1 MVSDGPSDLA
11 TVSWVNDMVESRH
24 VADGVVIRPVFDPV
38 ARSFD
43 SITDDEWELAWERP
57 LRATVQALQ
66 QAYRDGCR
74 RIVVVVP
81 VLAMSGG
88 ARYAHVAAPAEA
100 VRVLVK
106 SAARQ
111 WGSEGITVN
120 AVAVGSGT
128 VVDEPLVAGPV
139 SLAPEALGA
148 VDPDSLIRFL
158 CSDAASDVTGQTITV
173 DGGSWM

>member
-1 MVSDGPSDLA
+1 VA
-11 TVSWVNDMVESRH
+11 AVNDMVETRR
-24 VADGVVIRPVFDPV
+24 VADGVVISPVFDRA

-43 SITDDEWELAWERP
+43 AITDAEWELAWERP
-57 LRATVQALQ
+57 LRATIEALQ
-66 QAYRDGCR
+66 QAYHHGVR

-88 ARYAHVAAPAEA
+88 AHYSHVAAPAEA

-111 WGSEGITVN
+111 WGAAGVTVN
-120 AVAVGSGT
+120 AVAVGTGS
-128 VVDEPLVAGPV
+128 VVDEPQAAGPV
-139 SLAPEALGA
+139 ALAPPALGA
-148 VDPDSLIRFL
+148 VDPESLIRFL
-158 CSDAASDVTGQTITV
+158 CSDASSDVTGQTITV

>member
-1 MVSDGPSDLA
+1 
-11 TVSWVNDMVESRH
+11 MVEIRR
-24 VADGVVIRPVFDPV
+24 VGNGIVIRPAFDGV

-43 SITDDEWELAWERP
+43 TITDAEWELAWERP
-57 LRATVQALQ
+57 MRATITALQ
-66 QAYRDGCR
+66 QAYLEGLR

-88 ARYAHVAAPAEA
+88 AHYAHVAAPAEA

-111 WGSEGITVN
+111 WGVDGVTVN
-120 AVAVGSGT
+120 AVAVESAT
-128 VVDEPLVAGPV
+128 VVDEPHAGGLV
-139 SLAPEALGA
+139 SLAPPALGD
-148 VDPDSLIRFL
+148 VDPESLIRFL
-158 CSDAASDVTGQTITV
+158 CSDASSDVTGQTIAV

>member
-1 MVSDGPSDLA
+1 VA
-11 TVSWVNDMVESRH
+11 AVNEMVEIRR
-24 VADGVVIRPVFDPV
+24 VEQGVVISPVFDRV

-43 SITDDEWELAWERP
+43 SITDAEWEHAWEGP
-57 LRATVQALQ
+57 MRATVEALQ
-66 QAYRDGCR
+66 QAYREGRR

-111 WGSEGITVN
+111 WGAAGVTVN
-120 AVAVGSGT
+120 AIAVGAGA
-128 VVDEPLVAGPV
+128 VVDEPQAAGPV
-139 SLAPEALGA
+139 SLAPPALDSA
-148 VDPDSLIRFL
+148 DPESLIRFL
-158 CSDAASDVTGQTITV
+158 CSDASSDITGQTITV

>member
-1 MVSDGPSDLA
+1 VA
-11 TVSWVNDMVESRH
+11 AVNDMVETRRIG
-24 VADGVVIRPVFDPV
+24 DGVVIRPVFDPV

-43 SITDDEWELAWERP
+43 SITDAEWELAWEQP
-57 LRATVQALQ
+57 VRATVEALQ
-66 QAYRDGCR
+66 QAYHDGVR

-81 VLAMSGG
+81 VAAMSGG

-111 WGSEGITVN
+111 WGAAGVTVN
-120 AVAVGSGT
+120 AVAVGTDT
-128 VVDEPLVAGPV
+128 VVDEPQAAGPV
-139 SLAPEALGA
+139 ALAPPALDD
-148 VDPDSLIRFL
+148 VDPESLIRFL
-158 CSDAASDVTGQTITV
+158 CSDASSDVTGQTITV

>member
-1 MVSDGPSDLA
+1 VA
-11 TVSWVNDMVESRH
+11 AVNDMVETRR
-24 VADGVVIRPVFDPV
+24 VQDGVVIRPIFDPV

-43 SITDDEWELAWERP
+43 TITDAEWERAWECP
-57 LRATVQALQ
+57 LRATVEALQ
-66 QAYRDGCR
+66 QAYSDGLR

-81 VLAMSGG
+81 VVAMSGG

-111 WGSEGITVN
+111 WGAVGVTVN
-120 AVAVGSGT
+120 AVAVATGT
-128 VVDEPLVAGPV
+128 VVDDAGAAGPV
-139 SLAPEALGA
+139 ALAPPALDGA
-148 VDPDSLIRFL
+148 DAESLIRFL
-158 CSDAASDVTGQTITV
+158 CSDASCDVTGQTITV